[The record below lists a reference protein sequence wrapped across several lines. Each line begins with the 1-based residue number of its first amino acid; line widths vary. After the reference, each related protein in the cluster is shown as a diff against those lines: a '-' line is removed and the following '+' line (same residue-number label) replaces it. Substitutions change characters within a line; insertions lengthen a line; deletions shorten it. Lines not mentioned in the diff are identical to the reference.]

1 VNNKH
6 ALIIGGTRG
15 IGRAL
20 VRMFS
25 EQGLL
30 VSVIGRRPASDTD
43 RQVPC
48 THYWAVDLADNSSFL
63 GTLAEIVSKNGKLT
77 QLIFFQRF
85 RGDGDSWTG
94 EMQTS
99 LTATK
104 IAINHLAEEFD
115 GKPENSIAIVC
126 SVASR
131 FVADEQPVSYH
142 VAKAGLVQM
151 ARYYAVVLGA
161 KGIRVNCVSPGI
173 VLKDES
179 KHFYL
184 ENQQLLDFYKKII
197 PRGRM
202 GTAEEIA
209 NVIAF
214 LCSPEASIITGQE
227 IIADAGLSLQWHE
240 SLARRFTKLK
250 NLEITRQFREK
261 SKNE

>member
-1 VNNKH
+1 MSDKH
-6 ALIIGGTRG
+6 TLIIGGTRG

-25 EQGLL
+25 EHGLL

-43 RQVPC
+43 RQIPRAR
-48 THYWAVDLADNSSFL
+48 YWAVDLADELKFL
-63 GTLAEIVSKNGKLT
+63 HVLEEIISKDGKLT
-77 QLIFFQRF
+77 HLIFFQRF
-85 RGDGDSWTG
+85 RGNGDPWVG

-104 IAINHLAEEFD
+104 TAINRLADEFD
-115 GKPENSIAIVC
+115 GKAENSIAIVC
-126 SVASR
+126 SVASH

-151 ARYYAVVLGA
+151 ARYYAVVLGP

-179 KHFYL
+179 QHFYL

-202 GTAEEIA
+202 GTAEEVA

-227 IIADAGLSLQWHE
+227 IIADAGLSLQWQE
-240 SLARRFTKLK
+240 SLTRRFTTLK
-250 NLEITRQFREK
+250 DLEITRQSRGK